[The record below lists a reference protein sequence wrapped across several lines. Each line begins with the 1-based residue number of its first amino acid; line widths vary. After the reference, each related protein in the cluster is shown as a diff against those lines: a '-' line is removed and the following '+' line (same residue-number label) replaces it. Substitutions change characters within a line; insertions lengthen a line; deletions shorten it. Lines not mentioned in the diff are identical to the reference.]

1 MSPSLLV
8 KPALPAAGG
17 QVHRITCESAGWR
30 YVGFEVFDLLA
41 GQGLVRESS
50 DREQCLVLLS
60 GRASVSVDGRDF
72 GAIGGRR
79 SPFDGKPF
87 AVYAPPRSRLTVAA
101 EANCELAV
109 GSAPA
114 EGRVPPRL
122 IRPEDVGDEVR
133 GTGTNTRYIRDVLP
147 ASAAAERLLV
157 VEVLTPGG
165 HWSSYPPHKHDEDR
179 PGESVLEEIYYF
191 QIGAGPAG
199 PGVGYQRVYGTADRP
214 ADLLA
219 EVRDGD
225 VVLIPHGFHGPSM
238 AVPGYHM
245 YYLNVMAGPG
255 ERAWLACDDPA
266 HGWIR
271 STWPDQRIDPRL
283 TSPGGLR

>member
-1 MSPSLLV
+1 MSSSLLV
-8 KPALPAAGG
+8 KPAPAAAGG
-17 QVHRITCESAGWR
+17 QVHRITPESAGWR

-41 GQGLVRESS
+41 GQKLEREMS
-50 DREQCLVLLS
+50 DCEQCLVVLS

-165 HWSSYPPHKHDEDR
+165 HWSSYPPHKHDAEQV
-179 PGESVLEEIYYF
+179 GETQLEEIYYHRLS
-191 QIGAGPAG
+191 P
-199 PGVGYQRVYGTADRP
+199 PGGFGFQRVYTDDRTL
-214 ADLLA
+214 DETLSV
-219 EVRDGD
+219 EDRD
-225 VVLIPHGFHGPSM
+225 VVLVPRGYHPVSAPHGFEL
-238 AVPGYHM
+238 
-245 YYLNVMAGPG
+245 YYLNVMAGPVRRWQVTNAPG
-255 ERAWLACDDPA
+255 YEFITR
-266 HGWIR
+266 
-271 STWPDQRIDPRL
+271 QR
-283 TSPGGLR
+283 